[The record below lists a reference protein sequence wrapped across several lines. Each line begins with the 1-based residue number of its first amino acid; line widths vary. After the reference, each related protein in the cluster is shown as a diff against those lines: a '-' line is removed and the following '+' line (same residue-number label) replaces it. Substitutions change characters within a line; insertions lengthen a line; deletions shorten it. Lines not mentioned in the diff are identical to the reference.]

1 MTLVEDNG
9 PGMNGDDALAAEYVV
24 GVLPADERRAAA
36 ERVERDAG
44 FARLV
49 DAWEVYFSPLGAEYA
64 AVEAPASVKA
74 AIDRRLF
81 AAAAPSPSRSE
92 RPATDAPSGLWAS
105 LAFWR
110 GLATAALA
118 ALVIYAGATLLR
130 QPSVEPAAEQLV
142 ASLAADGS
150 DARFLAVYDPA
161 RGDVGL
167 SRVSGQPGSNQVHEL
182 WVIEGQNPPVSM
194 GVIPAG
200 ASSRL
205 PVSEANRARLAAGAV
220 LAVSLEPTGG
230 SPTGQP
236 TGPVVAAG
244 PLSSI

>member
-1 MTLVEDNG
+1 MTLVDDNG

-24 GVLPADERRAAA
+24 GVLPADERRAAS
-36 ERVERDAG
+36 ERIERDG
-44 FARLV
+44 VFARLV
-49 DAWEVYFSPLGAEYA
+49 DAWEVYFAPLASAYA
-64 AVEAPASVKA
+64 AVEPPASVKA

-81 AAAAPSPSRSE
+81 VVGVAPSSGAVDVPSG
-92 RPATDAPSGLWAS
+92 GLWAS

-130 QPSVEPAAEQLV
+130 EPVVEPQAQQLV

-150 DARFLAVYDPA
+150 DVRVVALYDPA
-161 RGDVGL
+161 RGEVGL
-167 SRVSGQPGSNQVHEL
+167 SRLAGEPGANQVHEL
-182 WVIEGQNPPVSM
+182 WVIEGQNAPVSM

-200 ASSRL
+200 ASARL
-205 PVSEANRARLAAGAV
+205 PVSDANRARLAAGSV
-220 LAVSLEPTGG
+220 LAISLEPTGG
-230 SPTGQP
+230 SPTGLP
-236 TGPVVAAG
+236 TGPVVALG

>member
-1 MTLVEDNG
+1 MTLVDENG
-9 PGMNGDDALAAEYVV
+9 PDMDGDDALAAEYVV
-24 GVLPADERRAAA
+24 GVLPAGERLAASS
-36 ERVERDAG
+36 RIERDGG

-49 DAWEVYFSPLGAEYA
+49 DGWEAYFAPLANAYA
-64 AVEAPASVKA
+64 PIEPPAAIKA

-81 AAAAPSPSRSE
+81 SAGAAAPSSGSVGVPSG
-92 RPATDAPSGLWAS
+92 GLWAS

-118 ALVIYAGATLLR
+118 ALVIYAGATILR
-130 QPSVEPAAEQLV
+130 EPAVEQPAQQLV
-142 ASLAADGS
+142 ASMSADGS
-150 DARFLAVYDPA
+150 DVRFLAVYDP
-161 RGDVGL
+161 GSGEVGL
-167 SRVSGQPGSNQVHEL
+167 VHLAGQPGANQVHEL
-182 WVIEGQNPPVSM
+182 WVIQGQNPPVSM
-194 GVIPAG
+194 GVIPAEAG
-200 ASSRL
+200 RL
-205 PVSEANRARLAAGAV
+205 PVSEANRAKLAAGAV

>member
-1 MTLVEDNG
+1 MTLVDDNG

-24 GVLPADERRAAA
+24 GVLPADERRAAS
-36 ERVERDAG
+36 ERIERDGA

-49 DAWEVYFSPLGAEYA
+49 DAWEVYFAPLASAYA
-64 AVEAPASVKA
+64 AVEPPASAKA

-81 AAAAPSPSRSE
+81 AGGVAPSSGAVEVPS
-92 RPATDAPSGLWAS
+92 AGLWAS

-118 ALVIYAGATLLR
+118 ALVIYAGATMLR
-130 QPSVEPAAEQLV
+130 EPAVQPQAQQLV

-150 DARFLAVYDPA
+150 DVRVVALYNPA
-161 RGDVGL
+161 TGEVGL
-167 SRVSGQPGSNQVHEL
+167 SRVSGEPGANQVHEL
-182 WVIEGQNPPVSM
+182 WVIEGQNAPVSM

-200 ASSRL
+200 ASVRL
-205 PVSEANRARLAAGAV
+205 PVNEANRARLAAGSV
-220 LAVSLEPTGG
+220 LAISLEPTGG
-230 SPTGQP
+230 SPTGLP
-236 TGPVVAAG
+236 TGPVVALG